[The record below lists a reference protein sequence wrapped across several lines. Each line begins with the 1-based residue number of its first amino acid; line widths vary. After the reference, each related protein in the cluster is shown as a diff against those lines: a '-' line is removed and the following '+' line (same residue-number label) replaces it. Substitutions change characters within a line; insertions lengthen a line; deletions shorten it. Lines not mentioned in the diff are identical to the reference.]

1 MTTIVQIACAQT
13 TWPYFS
19 VTHLFRVV
27 VALIGMV
34 LSSVPGHASSND
46 HLDIGMLSA
55 TKKISDKHTLFMAG
69 GTVVENFKG
78 ELATIG
84 VSGKI
89 NDSLS
94 WQSAYFLYSARIEG
108 EERHYDH
115 RLRGSLTYKH
125 NVGDWTLSHRSRVE
139 YRVGDVSDGFRYRPA
154 FNLSHPLTI
163 ADMKLKTYIEFEPI
177 YDFRAH
183 SDTLALYIAGVA
195 IPLLE
200 RVTLDVAYFR
210 VHNQQTE
217 KDTFGPQVILN
228 IRL

>member
-1 MTTIVQIACAQT
+1 MIINVQATGPCSSV
-13 TWPYFS
+13 S
-19 VTHLFRVV
+19 VTHFFRIV
-27 VALIGMV
+27 VAVFLLAMCSAPV
-34 LSSVPGHASSND
+34 YASGND

-55 TKKISDKHTLFMAG
+55 TKKLNDKHTLFMAG

-84 VSGKI
+84 IDRKLS
-89 NDSLS
+89 DSLS
-94 WQSAYFLYSARIEG
+94 WQSAYFLYSARVEG
-108 EERHYDH
+108 EERQYDH

-139 YRVGDVSDGFRYRPA
+139 YRVGDVADGFRYRPA
-154 FNLSHPLTI
+154 FNVSHPLTL
-163 ADMKLKTYIEFEPI
+163 ADIKLKTYIEFEPV

-183 SDTLALYIAGVA
+183 SETLSFYTAGVA
-195 IPLLE
+195 FPVLE
-200 RVTLDVAYFR
+200 RMTLDVSYFR

-217 KDTFGPQVILN
+217 KDTFGPQIILN